1 MVIKAGGNTKF
12 SEQDSLHSYCM
23 GHSFSKF
30 LPVKSGVLSINVMKF
45 LVCREYEWMLFF
57 FTLPLILIRNCIWSI
72 YIYIYIYIYGCP
84 SNAEVENLWSFS
96 STLLYICMAWCL
108 IKNEVA

>member
-1 MVIKAGGNTKF
+1 MDA
-12 SEQDSLHSYCM
+12 
-23 GHSFSKF
+23 
-30 LPVKSGVLSINVMKF
+30 
-45 LVCREYEWMLFF
+45 FF
-57 FTLPLILIRNCIWSI
+57 FYLATHFDQELYLVYI

>member
-1 MVIKAGGNTKF
+1 MVIKAGGNTEF

-72 YIYIYIYIYGCP
+72 YIYIYIYMDAHLMQRLRIYGAFP
-84 SNAEVENLWSFS
+84 PLFFIS
-96 STLLYICMAWCL
+96 AWHG
-108 IKNEVA
+108 A